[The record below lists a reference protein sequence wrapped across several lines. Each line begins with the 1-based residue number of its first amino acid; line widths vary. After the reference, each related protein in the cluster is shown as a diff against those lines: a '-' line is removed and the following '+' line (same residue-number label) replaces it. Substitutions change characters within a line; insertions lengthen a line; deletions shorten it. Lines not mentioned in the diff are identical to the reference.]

1 MTDTTDRRS
10 FRIWL
15 AEHLLHIGWA
25 IMGQECHCGDNRFN
39 WLARL
44 QDEGQ
49 WTDDGEPANL
59 WTSAT
64 LCVGEA
70 FVNAYCRLMPKERT

>member
-1 MTDTTDRRS
+1 MGE

-25 IMGQECHCGDNRFN
+25 MMGQECACGYNRFN

-44 QDEGQ
+44 MGEGQ
-49 WTDDGEPANL
+49 WIDGREPATR
-59 WTSAT
+59 WTAIK
-64 LCVGEA
+64 CWVGE
-70 FVNAYCRLMPKERT
+70 RLIDAHGRLYSSAQGPEPFA